1 LDECSLVSGDWI
13 RTSDLLSA
21 ILGRSCRFEEALDRE
36 PDRSRRERSRPTSC
50 RNRYRTEGVLR
61 GAKARGQGVGVLNAT
76 LTDELWAALT
86 QRIDA
91 HSMTDYRNLTAAL
104 SPKET
109 VEGKA
114 EKV

>member
-1 LDECSLVSGDWI
+1 M
-13 RTSDLLSA
+13 
-21 ILGRSCRFEEALDRE
+21 
-36 PDRSRRERSRPTSC
+36 
-50 RNRYRTEGVLR
+50 
-61 GAKARGQGVGVLNAT
+61 LNAT

>member
-1 LDECSLVSGDWI
+1 M
-13 RTSDLLSA
+13 
-21 ILGRSCRFEEALDRE
+21 
-36 PDRSRRERSRPTSC
+36 
-50 RNRYRTEGVLR
+50 
-61 GAKARGQGVGVLNAT
+61 LNAT

-91 HSMTDYRNLTAAL
+91 HSMTDYRNLAAAL